1 MQINRMFEI
10 IYILLNK
17 KSQTA
22 KELAEHFG
30 VSTRT
35 IYRDI
40 DALSLAKIPVYT
52 EKGKGGGIRLL
63 PDFVLRNSLL
73 SEEEQR
79 EILSALEGL
88 STVKAAQSSQVLQK
102 LSALFNKPVE
112 NWLQVDFS
120 DWTFA
125 SSGLWDD
132 FKTAIL
138 ERRIVEFDY
147 YSTSGEK
154 TRRRIEP
161 IQLWFKLK
169 AWYVTGFCET
179 RQDVR
184 LFKLSRVRNPRVT
197 DRHFS
202 DRSFPPFPSDS
213 DSAAEQDKTIPLK
226 LKIQPEMTW
235 LVLDEFTEEE
245 AEKQPDGSFIVSTAW
260 PQSDWLYGFLL
271 SFGEY
276 LEVLEPLHLR
286 DAIREKAEKIIK
298 ANA

>member
-63 PDFVLRNSLL
+63 PDFVLGNSLL
-73 SEEEQR
+73 SEGEQR

-88 STVKAAQSSQVLQK
+88 SSVKTAETSQVLQK
-102 LSALFNKPVE
+102 LSALFNKPAE

-120 DWTFA
+120 DWSFA
-125 SSGLWDD
+125 NSGLWEDL
-132 FKTAIL
+132 KTAI
-138 ERRIVEFDY
+138 RNQMVVEFDY
-147 YSTSGEK
+147 YSTAGEK

-161 IQLWFKLK
+161 IQLWFKLR
-169 AWYVTGFCET
+169 AWYVTGFCQT
-179 RQDVR
+179 RQDIR
-184 LFKLSRVRNPRVT
+184 LFKLTRIRNHSLTEEGFSQRV
-197 DRHFS
+197 
-202 DRSFPPFPSDS
+202 FPEHTA
-213 DSAAEQDKTIPLK
+213 DSAEKQNPYTDLK

-235 LVLDEFTEEE
+235 RVLDEFSEDE
-245 AEKQPDGSFIVSTAW
+245 AEKQPDGSFIVSITW
-260 PQSDWLYGFLL
+260 PENDWLWGLLL
-271 SFGEY
+271 SFGKH
-276 LEVLEPLHLR
+276 LEVLEPPHIR
-286 DAIREKAEKIIK
+286 EAIREKAQEI
-298 ANA
+298 AETYL

>member
-17 KSQTA
+17 KTQTA

-73 SEEEQR
+73 NTEEQR

-88 STVKAAQSSQVLQK
+88 SSVKTAQTSQVLQK

-125 SSGLWDD
+125 SSGLWEDL
-132 FKTAIL
+132 KAAIL
-138 ERRIVEFDY
+138 NRKIVAFDY
-147 YSTSGEK
+147 FSAAGEK
-154 TRRRIEP
+154 TSRRIEP
-161 IQLWFKLK
+161 IQLYFKLR
-169 AWYVTGFCET
+169 AWYITAFCLT
-179 RQDVR
+179 RQDIR
-184 LFKLSRVRNPRVT
+184 LFKLSRMRNLKVT
-197 DRHFS
+197 DEHFQN
-202 DRSFPPFPSDS
+202 RGPS
-213 DSAAEQDKTIPLK
+213 APAPNPAEEQWEGIALT

-235 LVLDEFTEEE
+235 QMLDEFDDDMI
-245 AEKQPDGSFIVSTAW
+245 EKQPDGSFIVSAIW
-260 PQSDWLYGFLL
+260 PESDWLHGLLL

-276 LEVLEPLHLR
+276 LEVLEPPHLR
-286 DAIREKAEKIIK
+286 ELIKEKAQKTADIYL
-298 ANA
+298 